1 MNSAK
6 VITGI
11 LAGVVIGLLIAPA
24 KGSETRKKLSKTVN
38 DLSDY
43 LQDTIDAAR
52 DEVNDLA
59 DKGIASVEE
68 AELRFN
74 DSLSM

>member
-1 MNSAK
+1 MSSAK

-11 LAGVVIGLLIAPA
+11 LAGIIVGLLIAPA

-43 LQDTIDAAR
+43 FQ
-52 DEVNDLA
+52 
-59 DKGIASVEE
+59 EE
-68 AELRFN
+68 NWFCLLYSCRQ
-74 DSLSM
+74 SLEDQPQFCGH